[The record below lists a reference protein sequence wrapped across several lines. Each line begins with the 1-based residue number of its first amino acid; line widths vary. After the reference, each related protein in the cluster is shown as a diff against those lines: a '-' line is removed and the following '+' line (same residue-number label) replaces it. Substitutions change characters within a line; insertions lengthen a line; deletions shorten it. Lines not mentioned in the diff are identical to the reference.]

1 MILNNKNL
9 SKTNQ
14 FIIFNIKSPGA
25 ANNEVTLHVVATC
38 QT

>member
-9 SKTNQ
+9 SKPNQ
-14 FIIFNIKSPGA
+14 FTVFNMNSPGA
-25 ANNEVTLHVVATC
+25 ANNEVTLNIVATC